1 MSPAVP
7 KPARGA
13 VGVGPSSAGQRWWQA
28 AGAPGADAP
37 APQGS
42 AVAFGALMAFII
54 VSLTAPQSFVPALA
68 PFRLALLTGAS
79 AVVALFVD
87 AFVRHRPLLT
97 RSRETWVAVCLA
109 IWATVSVVFSYWPG
123 GSVMLLP
130 DFLKTLVAFWLL
142 GTLVDTP
149 ARLRSIAWM
158 LSVLAVPLAMTGIRN
173 FLSGAF
179 MTESVHLVQRI
190 RGYDAPLT
198 DNPNDLAL
206 MLNLI
211 LPLTIA
217 LLLIERRP
225 RARVLL
231 TGMALISVA
240 AILLTFS
247 RAGFLTLVI
256 TALLYGRRLF
266 TGARRGWVVAAVVLE
281 LVAASWLPSNYVDRL
296 GTITN
301 IEADPTGS
309 AQERWRDT
317 VAATSFALAHPML
330 GAGFGMNAIA
340 LNETRGAFWKAVH
353 NVYLQVAVELGLP
366 GLILFLLFVVGSF
379 KSVRAVLRGTA
390 GDPAS
395 SDLFRLADGLYISL
409 IAFAVEAL
417 FHPVAYQLYFYYMA
431 GLVVAA
437 KAIDEARPDARKE
450 LVGSVAHGGPGA
462 PRPKHGP
469 RRLGMS
475 TPS

>member
-1 MSPAVP
+1 V
-7 KPARGA
+7 
-13 VGVGPSSAGQRWWQA
+13 
-28 AGAPGADAP
+28 
-37 APQGS
+37 
-42 AVAFGALMAFII
+42 VAFGALMAFII

-87 AFVRHRPLLT
+87 AFLHQRPLLG
-97 RSRETWVAVCLA
+97 RSRETWVAACLA
-109 IWATVSVVFSYWPG
+109 IWATVSVIFSYWPG

-149 ARLRSIAWM
+149 ARLRSVAWM
-158 LSVLAVPLAMTGIRN
+158 LSVLAVPLAMTGIKN
-173 FLSGAF
+173 FFSGAF
-179 MTESVHLVQRI
+179 LTESGHLPVQRI

-225 RARVLL
+225 RARVVL

-240 AILLTFS
+240 AILLTSS

-256 TALLYGRRLF
+256 TGLLYGRRLF
-266 TGARRGWVVAAVVLE
+266 TGARRGWVVAAVVLA
-281 LVAASWLPSNYVDRL
+281 LVAASWLPSSYVNRL

-301 IEADPTGS
+301 IEADTTGS

-317 VAATSFALAHPML
+317 LAATSFALAHPML

-366 GLILFLLFVVGSF
+366 GLILFLLFVVGTF

-395 SDLFRLADGLYISL
+395 SDVFRLADGLYISL

-437 KAIDEARPDARKE
+437 KAIYEARPDARKE

-462 PRPKHGP
+462 PRPKHGSRRPGLSRP
-469 RRLGMS
+469 R
-475 TPS
+475 

>member
-1 MSPAVP
+1 M
-7 KPARGA
+7 
-13 VGVGPSSAGQRWWQA
+13 GVRASSAGHRWWQA

-149 ARLRSIAWM
+149 ARLRSVAWM

-173 FLSGAF
+173 FFSGAF
-179 MTESVHLVQRI
+179 LTESVHLVQRI

-217 LLLIERRP
+217 LLVIERRP
-225 RARVLL
+225 RAHVLL
-231 TGMALISVA
+231 TGMALISVV

-256 TALLYGRRLF
+256 TGLLYGRRLF
-266 TGARRGWVVAAVVLE
+266 TGARRGWVVAAVVLA
-281 LVAASWLPSNYVDRL
+281 LVAASWLPSNYVNRL

-340 LNETRGAFWKAVH
+340 LNEERGAFWKAVH
-353 NVYLQVAVELGLP
+353 NVYLQIAVELGLP
-366 GLILFLLFVVGSF
+366 GLLLFVLLLIGTIR
-379 KSVRAVLRGTA
+379 SVHVVRQGTA
-390 GDPAS
+390 GDPALR
-395 SDLFRLADGLYISL
+395 DLSQLAEGLYISL
-409 IAFAVEAL
+409 LAFTVEAL
-417 FHPVAYQLYFYYMA
+417 FHPVAYQFYFYFIA
-431 GLVVAA
+431 GLVVALR
-437 KAIDEARPDARKE
+437 AIYDAGSGARTE
-450 LVGSVAHGGPGA
+450 LVAAPAQGRRPGPA
-462 PRPKHGP
+462 SKHALRRP
-469 RRLGMS
+469 GMS
-475 TPS
+475 RAR